1 MGPFRSSFHESALA
15 RAALGTARVVCR
27 WCSRRR
33 YELAPFTASATLTGL
48 TWLEHMRGT
57 TITEHLGYGA
67 LTAGAAALTAL
78 SVKHKAKKLG
88 PVAAAGT
95 AVLADAWIG
104 AGFGPSIPSLI
115 ASGLVTV
122 GAYVPYMM
130 WLTANRQTRLKLQV
144 DAAKAGVA
152 AQAMGASV
160 NTALTGASPEETKL
174 MQALVAMLS
183 IPAVDVTALEHTRF
197 GWRAVVVLPAGR
209 DTAPSKVI
217 ARKEQFAAN
226 LGMPGKLRLAKGEQ
240 DNELIVC
247 LYETDPLAET
257 LAWPGPT
264 TTTCTEPVVLGMDAF
279 GQPVEVELLYNH
291 VLIGGAS
298 DNGKSSLQAVFLAYV
313 AACEDAESV
322 LIDLK
327 PGAVE
332 LGPWAPTAHK
342 FDGGIPALADTPQK
356 ALDTLQ
362 WLWEEVQRRGE
373 YLRELGIKQGKPV
386 KKWIPGEH
394 GPAIFVFIDELAEL
408 MRQLPGAAKL
418 LESLLQVARFTGITL
433 VCATQSP
440 SNRVFGGNTD
450 GRQQYQVRIGLGA
463 KEATTANLV
472 FGPGAYGD
480 GWCLDELE
488 GPGYFLRWDRQHMVP
503 VISRAYYITED
514 EIGAIVHRYSADG
527 EGVEARK
534 HPGDVPDPDDD
545 PMPPAPPTPPSGGP
559 GGPGRGR
566 PVLRAVPTF
575 PDGTPISDERMHA
588 LWQAIDA
595 AGQDGITVD
604 NLVALSLP
612 DFNARSSVNGPL
624 LQWRRKGWVEEAG
637 KQGRAMAYRLAPSKT
652 SVQAEAEASATTS
665 EESAACPVSL

>member
-1 MGPFRSSFHESALA
+1 
-15 RAALGTARVVCR
+15 
-27 WCSRRR
+27 
-33 YELAPFTASATLTGL
+33 
-48 TWLEHMRGT
+48 MRGT
-57 TITEHLGYGA
+57 TVAEHIGYGV
-67 LTAGAAALTAL
+67 LTAGAAALTAF

-95 AVLADAWIG
+95 VVLADAWIG

-115 ASGLVTV
+115 ASGLVTI

-160 NTALTGASPEETKL
+160 NTALTGATPEETKL

-247 LYETDPLAET
+247 LYETDPLAKT
-257 LAWPGPT
+257 LEWTGPT

-279 GQPVEVELLYNH
+279 GQPVEVDLLYNH

-298 DNGKSSLQAVFLAYV
+298 DNGKSSLQAVLLAYV
-313 AACEDAESV
+313 AACQDAEAV

-332 LGPWAPTAHK
+332 LGPWAPCSLT
-342 FDGGIPALADTPQK
+342 LADTPQK
-356 ALDTLQ
+356 ALQTLE
-362 WLWEEVQRRGE
+362 WLWAKVQERGE
-373 YLRELGIKQGKPV
+373 FLRELGLKQGKPV

-463 KEATTANLV
+463 KESTTANLI

-488 GPGYFLRWDRQHMVP
+488 GPGYFLRWDRFHQVP
-503 VISRAYYITED
+503 VISRALYMTD
-514 EIGAIVHRYSADG
+514 DDIGATVHRYSADG
-527 EGVEARK
+527 EGVEARE
-534 HPGDVPDPDDD
+534 HPSGDHEPDDD
-545 PMPPAPPTPPSGGP
+545 PTPPTPPSGGP

-575 PDGTPISDERMHA
+575 PDGSPINDERMHA
-588 LWQAIDA
+588 LWQAIEV

-604 NLVALSLP
+604 NLVALGLP

-637 KQGRAMAYRLAPSKT
+637 KQGRAMAFRLAPRKT
-652 SVQAEAEASATTS
+652 SVEAGAEASATTS
-665 EESAACPVSL
+665 EESAACTASV